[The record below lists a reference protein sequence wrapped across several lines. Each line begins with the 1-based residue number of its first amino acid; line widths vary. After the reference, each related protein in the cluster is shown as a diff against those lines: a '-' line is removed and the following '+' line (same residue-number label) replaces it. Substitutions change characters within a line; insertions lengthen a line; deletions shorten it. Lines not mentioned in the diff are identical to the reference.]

1 MPLYYF
7 LFCGPLSYSLRPP
20 FIVVP
25 PSTPIPSLSRY
36 ISDLIPSLA
45 RHSCSRFPQRRDTRE
60 LSQTVIILNSVNL
73 APAPRQPSHSYFLN
87 VTSCTVLYHYY
98 HHRRGTTRWCKLL
111 RAAIAAVN
119 HQPDKLTRSS
129 QSISLISLRWFDCLA
144 RWDLLKKDF
153 SSWITPSCRETCRWE
168 QDAIR

>member
-129 QSISLISLRWFDCLA
+129 QSISLISLR
-144 RWDLLKKDF
+144 
-153 SSWITPSCRETCRWE
+153 
-168 QDAIR
+168 